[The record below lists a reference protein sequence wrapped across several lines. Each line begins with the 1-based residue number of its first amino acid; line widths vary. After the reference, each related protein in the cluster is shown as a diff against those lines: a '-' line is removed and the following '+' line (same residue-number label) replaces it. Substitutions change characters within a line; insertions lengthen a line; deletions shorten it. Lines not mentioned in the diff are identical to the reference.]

1 MRKETVEY
9 EVYKFEELSDEVKEE
24 VLEHFRYFNVEDI
37 DWWEYTYEDAKNVGI
52 EITGFDLDRG
62 RDITGKFIY
71 SAKDTAESIIKE
83 HGKDCNTYKL
93 AKKYLD
99 DIIPIEMMEKF
110 TEELDEDKLEEI
122 SEEFLKDILHE
133 YFKILK
139 NEFEYLTSDECIK
152 ESIECNDYEF
162 LKNGKIY

>member
-110 TEELDEDKLEEI
+110 TEELDEDKLDEI

-152 ESIECNDYEF
+152 KSIECNDYEF

>member
-9 EVYKFEELSDEVKEE
+9 EVYKFEELSDEAKEK
-24 VLEHFRYFNVEDI
+24 VLDHFRYFNVEH
-37 DWWEYTYEDAKNVGI
+37 DWWEYTYEDAERVGI

-62 RDITGKFIY
+62 RNITGKFIY

-83 HGKDCNTYKL
+83 HGKDCNTHKL

-110 TEELDEDKLEEI
+110 TEELDEDKLDEI

-152 ESIECNDYEF
+152 KSIECNDYEF

>member
-152 ESIECNDYEF
+152 KSIECNDYEF

>member
-1 MRKETVEY
+1 MRKETKEY

-24 VLEHFRYFNVEDI
+24 VLEHFRYFNVEH
-37 DWWEYTYEDAKNVGI
+37 DWWEYTYEDAERVGI
-52 EITGFDLDRG
+52 KITGFNLDRG
-62 RDITGKFIY
+62 DSIKGEFIY
-71 SAKDTAESIIKE
+71 HAKDTAEDIIKE

-110 TEELDEDKLEEI
+110 TEKLDEDKLEEI

-133 YFKILK
+133 YWKILDR
-139 NEFEYLTSDECIK
+139 EYEYLISDECIK

-162 LKNGKIY
+162 TEDGKIY